1 MRPLLALLSHQLFSD
16 DQDKVMKPAI
26 AVELFH
32 NYTLVHDDIMDNAP
46 LRRGNATVHEKW
58 SSNVAI
64 LAGDVM
70 QIKSNELMMQ
80 VDDEILRDVLVLFN
94 KTATEICEGQQFDM
108 EFEKRDTVSVEEYI
122 DMIRM
127 KTAVLLGFSLEL
139 GGMIAGADKKNLKLL
154 YDYGVNMGIGF
165 QLMDDL
171 LDVYADMS
179 KFGKTVGGDIIVNS
193 KNKKAVEVNKQ
204 AQVKADHVIVT
215 GGLGKSSKRN
225 IDAEVQT
232 GIAPTADPWESL
244 AAPPKGPTLD
254 ATDYKT
260 VVGKNDTYTWNPGT
274 YKELKFDK
282 TEQVTM
288 KPGVYYVDGGGFE
301 LKGDATLNASGV
313 MIYNTGK
320 RGFKVT
326 TKGNVTISPPTSGA
340 YKGISLFQDPT
351 KKSKVEFSKQN
362 HLDISG
368 IVYAPR
374 SEVKFKKSDVDITGG
389 DDDDDWELED
399 DEPMEEDG
407 EASEVNS
414 ISAAIVAGKLSID
427 KKTSLAI
434 MGTDISAYRPI
445 LGVVE

>member
-1 MRPLLALLSHQLFSD
+1 MIVFKNGCVPIRRRGAVIPLVAITLVVILGLAALSVDGGNLYRERRNTQIAADAAADAAAIELFANHETAGGLDTNGKARAAALALAAAHGYS
-16 DQDKVMKPAI
+16 
-26 AVELFH
+26 
-32 NYTLVHDDIMDNAP
+32 
-46 LRRGNATVHEKW
+46 G
-58 SSNVAI
+58 SNVTI
-64 LAGDVM
+64 NTPPSAGAFAGKKGYVEVIITTNPPRFFSKVFHSDQLGVTSRAVAAGTF
-70 QIKSNELMMQ
+70 IATKAS
-80 VDDEILRDVLVLFN
+80 VLVLDP
-94 KTATEICEGQQFDM
+94 K
-108 EFEKRDTVSVEEYI
+108 
-122 DMIRM
+122 
-127 KTAVLLGFSLEL
+127 
-139 GGMIAGADKKNLKLL
+139 KKNALKL
-154 YDYGVNMGIGF
+154 
-165 QLMDDL
+165 
-171 LDVYADMS
+171 
-179 KFGKTVGGDIIVNS
+179 KGKSTSLTVGGDVIVNS
-193 KNKKAVEVNKQ
+193 KNKKAVEVNKK

-225 IDAEVQT
+225 IDAEIQT
-232 GIAPTADPWESL
+232 GVAPTADPWESL
-244 AAPPKGPTLD
+244 PAPPKGPTLD
-254 ATDYKT
+254 AADYKT
-260 VVGKNDTYTWNPGT
+260 LVGKNETYTLNPGT

-282 TEQVTM
+282 TDQVTM

-374 SEVKFKKSDVDITGG
+374 SEVKFKKSDVDLTGG
-389 DDDDDWELED
+389 DDDDWELEG

-407 EASEVNS
+407 EASEANS